1 MARPP
6 VSRYTTLLRVRQ
18 RQEEL
23 KSFALAEVRR
33 EIRNLEAQRN
43 EIVAQ
48 QRETLAEAGRRMA
61 AQLHADEIQT
71 YYQYERHLAR
81 QAVELDAR
89 IVELRKLEDQRRF
102 ELEEA
107 LKSRKM
113 VEKLSERELEA
124 VRSAVQ
130 KNEQAVL
137 DETATNQAAS
147 RTPHGSG

>member
-1 MARPP
+1 MARPH
-6 VSRYTTLLRVRQ
+6 VSRYATLLRVRQ

-33 EIRNLEAQRN
+33 EIRNLEAQRD
-43 EIVAQ
+43 EIITL

-61 AQLHADEIQT
+61 SHLHADEIQS

-89 IVELRKLEDQRRF
+89 VMELRKLEEQRRL

-113 VEKLSERELEA
+113 IEKLSEREREA
-124 VRSAVQ
+124 LRSTLHR
-130 KNEQAVL
+130 NEQAVL
-137 DETATNQAAS
+137 DETATNQAAA
-147 RTPHGSG
+147 RLPHGSG